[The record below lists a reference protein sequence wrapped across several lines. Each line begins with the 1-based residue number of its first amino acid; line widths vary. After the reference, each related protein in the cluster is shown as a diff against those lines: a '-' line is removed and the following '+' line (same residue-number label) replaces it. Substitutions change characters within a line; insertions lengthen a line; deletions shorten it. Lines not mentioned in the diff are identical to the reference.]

1 FRPMPDPAVWL
12 DRSFMIG
19 MERHWALERPA
30 RRRWPEIQLFFA
42 TGPSYPGLEIATVM
56 GDVAGVRTRRPLVD
70 RRLWEL
76 FLTFPPEVKFPDF
89 ITKSLVRHVL
99 DGRAPDDVVWRRDKT
114 VFDEDARVRAE

>member
-1 FRPMPDPAVWL
+1 
-12 DRSFMIG
+12 
-19 MERHWALERPA
+19 
-30 RRRWPEIQLFFA
+30 WPEIQLFFA

-114 VFDEDARVRAE
+114 VFDEDARVRAETATLVTRIQDG